1 MVTNERMPTHY
12 IDRNPDRIEAE
23 IEIKRDR
30 IRNLTEDEILEYI
43 DLMEQYWC
51 LKEGMGNNSHLL
63 GYRQLIPKHHLDP
76 NGWPEQYD
84 MTVIDGNRGRI
95 IRSLSELSARVRE
108 LGIAD
113 SIPNAGGDEMDADL
127 KLSRKINRLV
137 EQVKDGFKNI
147 NLHLLAYNRSEN
159 PMKDPEIY
167 DADPATFR
175 GVPMDDSK
183 IDDASPFQK
192 CILCALD
199 RLYTKKYRRYKT
211 DCCEQIVYD
220 GHNTRAWKPAE
231 SIEQFVYNLGS
242 KEEDFGLWQNLTNHA
257 STFRN
262 LIDHL
267 THCQDVQFPQIKKDR
282 HMWSFHNGVFLGK
295 VWCPDTGMYKC
306 EFYPYESE
314 KFRCLDPSKVSCKF
328 FDVEFDNYD
337 DVKDWYDI
345 PTPHFQGVLDY
356 QKFEPDVCKWMY
368 IMGGRLCYNV
378 GEMDGW
384 QVIPFLKG
392 IARSGKSTLITKVFK
407 KFYGS
412 DDVKT
417 MSNNIEK
424 KFGLGSIYDAQMFIA
439 PEIKGDFCLEQAE
452 FQSMVSGEDVSVA
465 IKGKTAKSIE
475 WTCPGVL
482 GGNEVPNWK
491 DNSGSVLRRIL
502 PWNFAKQVKEA
513 DTKLDEKL
521 NAEIPVI
528 LLKCIRAYLEYSQ
541 KYSNKDIWNIT
552 PEYFK
557 TIQKQVAMVA
567 STLHNFME
575 STNLVYGPELFV
587 PQKLFV
593 QVFNQH
599 CLSNNLGK
607 PKFNPDF
614 YAGPFSSRDIEVR
627 TAVET
632 YEGRT
637 YPLQPFIYGLDVVKE
652 TLEFGDDH

>member
-1 MVTNERMPTHY
+1 MVTHY
-12 IDRNPDRIEAE
+12 IDRNPDTDRVYEEIVRAKTHEMTEEEIIE
-23 IEIKRDR
+23 KLDQ
-30 IRNLTEDEILEYI
+30 
-43 DLMEQYWC
+43 MEFVWN
-51 LKEGMGNNSHLL
+51 LKEGMGGNSSAL
-63 GYRQLIPKHHLDP
+63 GYKQLMPKDDLGPDGRP
-76 NGWPEQYD
+76 IKYD
-84 MTVIDGNRGRI
+84 MKVIDEKRGKWI
-95 IRSLSELSARVRE
+95 GALSNLYARVRE
-108 LGIAD
+108 LKMGD
-113 SIPNAGGDEMDADL
+113 SVPNEGGDEMDADL
-127 KLSRKINRLV
+127 KISRKVNRII

-147 NLHLLAYNRSEN
+147 NLHLIARQRAEN
-159 PMKDPEIY
+159 PMQDPEMF

-175 GVPMDDSK
+175 GVSMDDSK
-183 IDDASPFQK
+183 VDDASPFQK
-192 CILCALD
+192 CILVALD

-211 DCCEQIVYD
+211 DCCEQIIYD
-220 GHNTRAWKPAE
+220 DHNTRAWKPAE

-242 KEEDFGLWQNLTNHA
+242 KEEDFGLWQNLTSHA

-267 THCQDVQFPQIKKDR
+267 THCRDVQFPQITKDR
-282 HMWSFHNGVFLGK
+282 HMWSFQNGVFMGK
-295 VWCPDTGMYKC
+295 VWCPDTGLYKC

-314 KFRCLDPSKVSCKF
+314 KFKCLDPTKVSCKF
-328 FDVEFDNYD
+328 FDVAFNDYN
-337 DVKDWYDI
+337 DVEDWYDI

-356 QKFEPDVCKWMY
+356 QKFEPEVCKWMY

-392 IARSGKSTLITKVFK
+392 IARSGKSTLITQVFK

-482 GGNEVPNWK
+482 GGNEVPNWR

-521 NAEIPVI
+521 NAEIPII

-557 TIQKQVAMVA
+557 IIQKQVAMVA

-575 STNLVYGPELFV
+575 STSLVYGPELCC
-587 PQKLFV
+587 PQKIFV

-599 CLSNNLGK
+599 CQSNNLGR

-627 TAVET
+627 NATET
-632 YEGRT
+632 YEGRI
-637 YPLQPFIYGLDVVKE
+637 YPIQPFIYGLDVVKE
-652 TLEFGDDH
+652 SLEFGDDH